1 MIQTIEHGVMKLFT
15 IKDVA
20 KILNVSRSQ
29 VYVLLKTEEL
39 RSVTI
44 RGSRRVTE
52 NQLIDYIN
60 MLEGRSI

>member
-1 MIQTIEHGVMKLFT
+1 MTQTIEHGVMKLFS
-15 IKDVA
+15 IKDVSQ
-20 KILNVSRSQ
+20 ILNVSRSQ

-52 NQLIDYIN
+52 NQLIQYIN
-60 MLEGRSI
+60 TLEQRSS

>member
-1 MIQTIEHGVMKLFT
+1 MTQTIEHGVMKLFT

-20 KILNVSRSQ
+20 QILNVSRSQ
-29 VYVLLKTEEL
+29 VYVLLKTGEL

>member
-1 MIQTIEHGVMKLFT
+1 MTQTIEHGVVKLFT

-20 KILNVSRSQ
+20 QILNVSRSQ
-29 VYVLLKTEEL
+29 VYVLLKTGEL
-39 RSVTI
+39 KSVTI

-60 MLEGRSI
+60 MLERRSI

>member
-1 MIQTIEHGVMKLFT
+1 MGQTIEHGVVKMFS

-20 KILNVSRSQ
+20 LILNVSRSQ

-52 NQLIDYIN
+52 NQLIEYIN
-60 MLEGRSI
+60 TLEQRNS